1 MESESLVTERAVANK
16 DLQPSLNE
24 EPRHSQAESDW
35 QNILL
40 HVNGSILPGFDLEH
54 IRSMATDD
62 SPGLRVEILARA
74 GTPAAPLLLM
84 KLQIKCG
91 EIWHLFAI
99 IALPFSENRVPLSA
113 DLIQVANTTTMKAL
127 FTIPPTYISSSTVID
142 PTNGLDFDLIRLG
155 LPDPQYDRAPSPSS
169 TFVRPEGTQIICIT
183 AEAKANQ
190 LVVEYPSSFW
200 RQVHRQPTATRSI
213 VNRIKSMLS
222 PMSQESHISFWITF
236 PFYQD
241 WRRDWRLFFGD
252 GLKES
257 PFGKIKW
264 EKRQEDNTPSRP
276 FRSLLIPFPDSEW
289 IAAENDKQ
297 EYGIDATGLPTA
309 YLMAVNMKTIEM
321 VLPDIGTL
329 VEIDLSVAQGY
340 FQLPKQPQT
349 SLHIRKIAVEV
360 QGVLKVAE
368 NKAQGATEEA
378 QTKLSG
384 IRDREAIA
392 EDFAPL
398 ISEIYIE
405 AAAKGL
411 MPYIN
416 KLSNKAK
423 AKHPSGPEDA
433 QRWVDALEVASLLRT
448 RSGENDNAHV
458 KRIAKWVKS
467 QGVSL
472 RTLKPNKL
480 GEPFLGCRLDPPCD
494 IPTEVALFHLEV
506 PKQPD
511 WPRGFKQPP
520 LRIAIPKVLPTPK
533 SPINVYRKKDF
544 FFATE
549 AEAVEVECLEI
560 RVVDNLE
567 LDPIES
573 EQLESTLRKIA
584 VAITTAE

>member
-1 MESESLVTERAVANK
+1 MESDSLVAERVFA
-16 DLQPSLNE
+16 DEGLQTSLNE
-24 EPRHSQAESDW
+24 EPSHSQDESDW
-35 QNILL
+35 HKILF
-40 HVNGSILPGFDLEH
+40 HVNGNILPGFDIEH
-54 IRSMATDD
+54 IRSLGADD

-74 GTPAAPLLLM
+74 GIPTAPLLLI

-99 IALPFSENRVPLSA
+99 IALPFSENRAPLSV
-113 DLIQVANTTTMKAL
+113 DRLEVANTTMMKAL
-127 FTIPPTYISSSTVID
+127 YTIPPTYVTSTTVID
-142 PTNGLDFDLIRLG
+142 PTNDLDFDLMRLG
-155 LPDPQYDRAPSPSS
+155 LPDPQQNGAPFRSS
-169 TFVRPEGTQIICIT
+169 TFIRPKSTQIICIT

-200 RQVHRQPTATRSI
+200 RQIHRQPVATRTI
-213 VNRIKSMLS
+213 VSRIKSLLS
-222 PMSQESHISFWITF
+222 PMNQESQITFWITF
-236 PFYQD
+236 SFYEE

-252 GLKES
+252 EHKES
-257 PFGKIKW
+257 PYGKVAW
-264 EKRQEDNTPSRP
+264 EKRQVDNTPNHP
-276 FRSLLIPFPDSEW
+276 FRSLLIPFPSSEW
-289 IAAENDKQ
+289 IATENDKQ

-309 YLMAVNMKTIEM
+309 YLMAVNMKTAQKA
-321 VLPDIGTL
+321 LPEIGAL
-329 VEIDLSVAQGY
+329 VEVDLSVAQGY

-349 SLHIRKIAVEV
+349 PLHIRKIAVEV
-360 QGVLKVAE
+360 QGVIKVAE
-368 NKAQGATEEA
+368 NKAQSATEEA

-384 IRDREAIA
+384 IRERQAIA

-398 ISEIYIE
+398 ISEIFIE
-405 AAAKGL
+405 TAAKGL
-411 MPYIN
+411 IPYIN

-433 QRWVDALEVASLLRT
+433 QRWVDALEGASQLRA

-480 GEPFLGCRLDPPCD
+480 GEPFLGFRLDPPCD
-494 IPTEVALFHLEV
+494 IPTEAAIFHLEV

-511 WPRGFKQPP
+511 WPRGFRPPP
-520 LRIAIPKVLPTPK
+520 LRIAIPKVLPTSH

-573 EQLESTLRKIA
+573 EQLESALRKIA
-584 VAITTAE
+584 VAITTIE